1 MSSTGLTLYKL
12 IILYMLEKVN
22 FPLTNNQVTGF
33 ILEQGYTDYFHVQ
46 RAISELVE
54 CDLIH
59 EQTIRNATHY
69 KATEEGRK
77 TLEYFKKDISGRIK
91 DDIDAFLREN
101 AFELRNEVSTLSDYD
116 RTPNDEY
123 SVRCRVREGNST
135 LIELNFTVPTEEA
148 AKKVCQNWPKECQNL
163 YMHILETLI

>member
-22 FPLTNNQVTGF
+22 FPLTTNHVTGF

-46 RAISELVE
+46 QAISELVE
-54 CDLIH
+54 CGLIT
-59 EQTIRNATHY
+59 EQTIRNATY
-69 KATEEGRK
+69 FKATAEGRK
-77 TLEYFKKDISGRIK
+77 TLEYFKKDISNQIR
-91 DDIDAFLREN
+91 DDIDIFLYEN

-116 RTPNDEY
+116 RTPDGEF
-123 SVRCRVREGNST
+123 SVRCRVREGNAT

-148 AKKVCQNWPKECQNL
+148 AKSVCQNWPKECQEL
-163 YMHILETLI
+163 YMTILEKLI